1 METCKWFGVS
11 DNWSVQQWEE
21 HIYWSRWWSVWFYD
35 REQFSISGWDML
47 FESINKSVNACYSD
61 VTDKVSCEY
70 RFLVWLG
77 SVK

>member
-1 METCKWFGVS
+1 
-11 DNWSVQQWEE
+11 
-21 HIYWSRWWSVWFYD
+21 
-35 REQFSISGWDML
+35 ML